1 MPIFQQSP
9 LDPSWQRVLGAE
21 FDKPYMQNLAAFLAA
36 ERAAG
41 KVIFPP
47 EPLVFNA
54 FNHTPFEQV
63 RVVIIGLHREIGRA
77 HV

>member
-1 MPIFQQSP
+1 MFADNIRSYDLFIYPGMPAMPIFQQSP

-47 EPLVFNA
+47 EPLD
-54 FNHTPFEQV
+54 
-63 RVVIIGLHREIGRA
+63 RKSVV
-77 HV
+77 